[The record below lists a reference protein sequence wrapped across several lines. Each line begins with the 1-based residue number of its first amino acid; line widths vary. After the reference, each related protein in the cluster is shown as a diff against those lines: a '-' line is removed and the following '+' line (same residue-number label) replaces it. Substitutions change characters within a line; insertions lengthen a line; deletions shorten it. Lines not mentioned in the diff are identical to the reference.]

1 MKGNEMTIFEA
12 SKTDPRDDE
21 IKELRDENKNLA
33 RALAD
38 ANVRADRAQ
47 EDAERAL
54 SALRRQLSPL
64 YRALQ
69 AVFGE
74 LDAAGIGDDAAQPSA
89 SATTA
94 ARPSP
99 IWDAW
104 KGRLSKSCGTII
116 DALLVHG
123 SLNVEALVVATGIT
137 RKQTIYD
144 SMHAMKKAGIINK
157 DSAGA
162 YSLKQL

>member
-1 MKGNEMTIFEA
+1 MNDKLAIF
-12 SKTDPRDDE
+12 DPSRAEQHDDE
-21 IKELRDENKNLA
+21 IKELREENKKLA
-33 RALAD
+33 RALQD
-38 ANVRADRAQ
+38 ANVRAQRAE
-47 EDAERAL
+47 EDTARAL
-54 SALRRQLSPL
+54 TALRRQLTPL

-74 LDAAGIGDDAAQPSA
+74 LDAAGIGDDAQA
-89 SATTA
+89 ATGPQTSA

-99 IWDAW
+99 VWDAW
-104 KGRLSKSCGTII
+104 KNRLSASCGKII
-116 DALLVHG
+116 DALLIHG
-123 SLNVEALVVATGIT
+123 ALNVEAIVVATGIT